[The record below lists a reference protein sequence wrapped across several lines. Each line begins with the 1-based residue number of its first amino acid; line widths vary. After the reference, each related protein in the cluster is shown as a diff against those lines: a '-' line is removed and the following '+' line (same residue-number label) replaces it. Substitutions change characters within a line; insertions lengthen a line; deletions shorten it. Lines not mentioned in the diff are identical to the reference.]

1 MKSIQF
7 LGALSL
13 LSSTQAATFTSCS
26 DEQVATLQTAI
37 DRATER
43 SFAVIRHLEENPNGS
58 EVQTTWYGEFSSER
72 YNKILTA
79 FEVRH
84 TTLNLLQHKAKQ

>member
-1 MKSIQF
+1 MKPIEF

-26 DEQVATLQTAI
+26 EEQVATLQIAI

-43 SFAVIRHLEENPNGS
+43 SFAAIRHLQENPNGS
-58 EVQTTWYGEFSSER
+58 GVQTKWYGEFSTER
-72 YNKILTA
+72 YDKVLTA

-84 TTLNLLQHKAKQ
+84 TLLCLAAA